1 MKGNHKQ
8 VTIIG
13 AGLGG
18 LSASIHLRLAGYD
31 VCILEANELVGGRA
45 NLIQRKGF
53 RFDTGPSLL
62 NYPWVFEDLFR
73 SAGRDFHDYVQLLR
87 VDPAISFQWTNGTH
101 FTLSSQLPE
110 LMKECERL
118 EPGSRPALL
127 GFLRDAGAKYRI
139 AFDKLISSNVDKPM
153 KWLAALSP
161 AELLRTGIWRSL
173 DSELGRYFKNHHIRE
188 ALGSYAMYLGGSPF
202 QLPGMFSI
210 LPYGEL
216 AYGLWLPR
224 GGVYG
229 LVEGME
235 RLALELGVEIRTGQ
249 RVRHITSENGR
260 VTGVELT
267 DGCIQTSSLV
277 VSNVDLPTTQASL
290 IPSNGKKHRSKDV
303 TMTPG
308 VVTFY
313 WGISGEVANLGH
325 HTIFLPDDYQA
336 AFADLFTHKR
346 ISDDPPFYVSV
357 PSATD
362 TTLAPAGDSVVFV
375 LVPTPLLSEMP
386 ETDWQLESGKL
397 KEKVLR
403 RLTRHN
409 IEIQPEQFVVEEVL
423 TPVDWQNRFGLY
435 DGSAFGAAHTLSQ
448 IGPFRARNYSREMEG
463 LYYVGASTTP
473 GTGMPMVVLGGK
485 RTAERIVSHAR

>member
-1 MKGNHKQ
+1 MKTSNKQ

-18 LSASIHLRLAGYD
+18 LSAAIYLRLAGYE
-31 VCILEANELVGGRA
+31 VRILEANERVGGRA
-45 NLIQRKGF
+45 NLILRDGF

-73 SAGRDFHDYVQLLR
+73 AAGRDFYDYVELLA
-87 VDPAISFQWTNGTH
+87 VDPAIKFQWANGTH
-101 FTLSSQLPE
+101 FTLSSQLPRLLE
-110 LMKECERL
+110 ECERL

-127 GFLRDAGAKYRI
+127 SFMQDASAKYRI
-139 AFDKLISSNVDKPM
+139 AFDRLISSNVDNPL

-161 AELLRTGIWRSL
+161 AELLRAGIWRSL
-173 DSELGRYFKNHHIRE
+173 DSELGRFFQNHHIRE

-202 QLPGMFSI
+202 NLPGMFSI

-235 RLALELGVEIRTGQ
+235 KLALELGVEIQTGQ
-249 RVRHITSENGR
+249 RVKRIASKDGQ
-260 VTGVELT
+260 VTGVELAE
-267 DGCIQTSSLV
+267 GRFHPASLV

-290 IPSNGKKHRSKDV
+290 LTGIKAHGRAGSPR
-303 TMTPG
+303 MTPG
-308 VVTFY
+308 VITFY
-313 WGISGEVANLGH
+313 WGIRGEVENLGH
-325 HTIFLPDDYQA
+325 HTIFLPDDYRA
-336 AFADLFTHKR
+336 AFTDLFTNKR
-346 ISDDPPFYVSV
+346 ISVDPPFYVSV

-362 TTLAPAGDSVVFV
+362 TSLAPPGDSVVFV

-386 ETDWQLESGKL
+386 EADWQLEARKVR
-397 KEKVLR
+397 EKVLN
-403 RLTRHN
+403 RLSRHG
-409 IEIQPEQFVVEEVL
+409 IEIDPRKIVVEEVL
-423 TPVDWQNRFGLY
+423 TPVDWRNRFGLY
-435 DGSAFGAAHTLSQ
+435 DGSAFGAAHTLFQ
-448 IGPFRARNYSREMEG
+448 IGPFRTRNYSREMRG

-485 RTAERIVSHAR
+485 RTAERILSHAR

>member
-1 MKGNHKQ
+1 METNSKR

-18 LSASIHLRLAGYD
+18 LSAAIHLRVAGFD
-31 VCILEANELVGGRA
+31 VCVLEANERVGGRA
-45 NLIQRKGF
+45 NLILRDGF

-73 SAGRDFHDYVQLLR
+73 SAGRDFYDYVQLLA
-87 VDPAISFQWTNGTH
+87 VDPAIKFQWTNGTH
-101 FTLSSQLPE
+101 FTLSSQLPR
-110 LMKECERL
+110 LMEEFERL

-127 GFLRDAGAKYRI
+127 SFMQDAAAKYRI
-139 AFDKLISSNVDKPM
+139 AFDRLISSNVDNPL
-153 KWLAALSP
+153 KWLSALSP

-173 DSELGRYFKNHHIRE
+173 DSELGRYFQNHYIRE

-202 QLPGMFSI
+202 NLPGMFSI

-235 RLALELGVEIRTGQ
+235 KLAVELGVEIQTGQ
-249 RVRHITSENGR
+249 RVKHIASKDGQ
-260 VTGVELT
+260 VTGVELAQ
-267 DGCIQTSSLV
+267 GRFHPASLV
-277 VSNVDLPTTQASL
+277 ISNVDLPTTQASL
-290 IPSNGKKHRSKDV
+290 ILKNKANGSSVSPR
-303 TMTPG
+303 MTPS
-308 VVTFY
+308 VITFY
-313 WGISGEVANLGH
+313 WGIRGEVENLGH
-325 HTIFLPDDYQA
+325 HTIFLPDNYRA
-336 AFADLFTHKR
+336 AFKDLFTNKR
-346 ISDDPPFYVSV
+346 ISVQPPFYVSV

-362 TTLAPAGDSVVFV
+362 TSLAPPGDSVVFV

-386 ETDWQLESGKL
+386 EADWQFETSRVR
-397 KEKVLR
+397 EKVLNQMFCHGIKIDPR
-403 RLTRHN
+403 K
-409 IEIQPEQFVVEEVL
+409 IVVEEVL
-423 TPVDWQNRFGLY
+423 TPVDWRDRFGLF
-435 DGSAFGAAHTLSQ
+435 DGSAFGAAHTLLQ
-448 IGPFRARNYSREMEG
+448 IGPFRARNYSREIAG

-485 RTAERIVSHAR
+485 RTAERILSRAR